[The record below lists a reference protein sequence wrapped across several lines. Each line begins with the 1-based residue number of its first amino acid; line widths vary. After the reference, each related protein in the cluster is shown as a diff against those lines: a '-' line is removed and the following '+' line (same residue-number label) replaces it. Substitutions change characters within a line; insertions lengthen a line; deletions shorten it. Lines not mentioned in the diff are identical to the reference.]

1 MTTIDT
7 LARLGR
13 KLDESAPALARLDTY
28 WTGTQP
34 AAFLSPTAQEALQ
47 NRLRSLTVNYPRLCV
62 TSLAER
68 LQITGFRTSAAD
80 PGDDALW
87 RIWTGN
93 RMVDASAQAHVDA
106 LVYGR
111 SFVIVWAGRTPAVPR
126 ITVESARQ
134 VAVIRDPATRDVTA
148 ALKRWTADN
157 RAHAVVFQPD
167 KITRYTSAAF
177 IPEGGSLPPTV
188 TGWTVAETIRNPL
201 GVVPV
206 VPIVNRGRLLD
217 LDGVS
222 EMADLLDLADA
233 ITKLHTD
240 ALVTSEYYARP
251 RRWVTGLEIVEDVA
265 GDPINPFA
273 SEQDRVWQSEAP
285 ETKFG
290 QFDPARLDGY
300 GDLIATLTQEIGA
313 LSGLPP
319 HYLGLHGDQP
329 ASADAIRS
337 AEASLVARA
346 FERQRTFGQ
355 SWDDVA
361 RLIVA
366 VRDGVDPSTVDVSTV
381 WANPETR
388 TPAQAADAAAK
399 LAGIGVPLATLLA
412 DQLGY
417 TPAQIERIEAIR
429 EREAA
434 DPITAQLLRSLD
446 NTPPATTEVTQ

>member
-1 MTTIDT
+1 MSTDI
-7 LARLGR
+7 LAELGR
-13 KLDESAPALARLDTY
+13 KLDETTPALSTLDTY
-28 WTGTQP
+28 WTGSQP
-34 AAFLSPTAQEALQ
+34 AAYLSPVAVEALQ
-47 NRLRSLTVNYPRLCV
+47 NRLRTLTVNFPRLAV

-68 LQITGFRTSAAD
+68 LQVTGFRSAPDD
-80 PGDDALW
+80 PHDDALW
-87 RIWTGN
+87 RVWTGN
-93 RMVDASAQAHVDA
+93 RMQDASAQAHVDA
-106 LVYGR
+106 LIYGR
-111 SFVIVWAGRTPAVPR
+111 SFVIVWAGPNGPR

-134 VAVIRDPATRDVTA
+134 VAVKRDPATREVTA
-148 ALKRWTADN
+148 AVKRWTADN
-157 RAHAVVFQPD
+157 KAHAVVYQPE
-167 KITRYTSAAF
+167 KITRYTSQAF
-177 IPEGGSLPPTV
+177 VPEGGSLPPTI
-188 TGWTVAETIRNPL
+188 TGWITSQVIPNPL

-206 VPIVNRGRLLD
+206 VPLVNRGRLLD
-217 LDGVS
+217 TDGVS

-240 ALVTSEYYARP
+240 ALITSEFYARP
-251 RRWVTGLEIVEDVA
+251 RRWATGMEIVEDDEGNAV
-265 GDPINPFA
+265 NPFGDEA
-273 SEQDRVWQSEAP
+273 GRVWQSEAP

-337 AEASLVARA
+337 AEASLVARSY
-346 FERQRTFGQ
+346 ERQRTFGQ

-366 VRDGVDPSTVDVSTV
+366 VRDGTDPATVNVATV

-417 TPAQIERIEAIR
+417 PPAAIERIQAIR
-429 EREAA
+429 EREAM
-434 DPITAQLLRSLD
+434 DPITNQLLAGLD
-446 NTPPATTEVTQ
+446 NTNRNQIEATS

>member
-1 MTTIDT
+1 MSADILTE
-7 LARLGR
+7 LGR

-34 AAFLSPTAQEALQ
+34 AAFLSPVAREALQ
-47 NRLRSLTVNYPRLCV
+47 NRLRTLTVNFPRLAV

-68 LQITGFRTSAAD
+68 LQVTGFRTAPGD

-93 RMVDASAQAHVDA
+93 RMVEATAQAHVDA

-111 SFVIVWAGRTPAVPR
+111 SFVIVWAGRTPDLPR
-126 ITVESARQ
+126 VTVESARQ
-134 VAVIRDPATRDVTA
+134 VAVSRDPATRDVTA
-148 ALKRWTADN
+148 AVKRWVAGN
-157 RAHAVVFQPD
+157 RAHAVVYEPD
-167 KITRYTSAAF
+167 KITRYTSQAF
-177 IPEGGSLPPTV
+177 VPEGGSLPPTV
-188 TGWTVAETIRNPL
+188 TGWVTAEVLPNPL

-222 EMADLLDLADA
+222 EMVDLLDLADG
-233 ITKLHTD
+233 ITKLHCD
-240 ALVTSEYYARP
+240 ALVTSEFYARP
-251 RRWVTGLEIVEDVA
+251 RRWVTGLEIVEDENGQPV
-265 GDPINPFA
+265 NPFGDEA
-273 SEQDRVWQSEAP
+273 NRVWQSEAP

-300 GDLIATLTQEIGA
+300 GDLIATLTQEVGA

-346 FERQRTFGQ
+346 FERQRSFGA

-361 RLIVA
+361 RLVVA
-366 VRDGVDPSTVDVSTV
+366 VRDGVDPASVDVSTV

-388 TPAQAADAAAK
+388 TPAQAADAASK
-399 LAGIGVPLATLLA
+399 LVGAGILPVAAALVS
-412 DQLGY
+412 LGY
-417 TPAQIERIEAIR
+417 TPAEIERIR
-429 EREAA
+429 EQRRADALDGGGIDLARLLPPGDAA
-434 DPITAQLLRSLD
+434 
-446 NTPPATTEVTQ
+446 